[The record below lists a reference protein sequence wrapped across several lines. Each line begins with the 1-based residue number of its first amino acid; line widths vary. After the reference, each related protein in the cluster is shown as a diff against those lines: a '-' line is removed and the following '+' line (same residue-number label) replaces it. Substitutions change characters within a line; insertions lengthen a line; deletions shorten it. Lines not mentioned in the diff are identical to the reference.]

1 MRILRI
7 TNTRFL
13 SAHLRHRALCC
24 VLSCS
29 LPAIGAKK
37 LHKLSEH
44 LLEVLKRCMLRVA
57 RCARIRSCGLAEER
71 KILFLELLDPLP

>member
-1 MRILRI
+1 M
-7 TNTRFL
+7 
-13 SAHLRHRALCC
+13 
-24 VLSCS
+24 
-29 LPAIGAKK
+29 K

-71 KILFLELLDPLP
+71 KILFLELLKLGRNTYIDGELTDCIDRCLPVL